1 MTTYLITNFPGFF
14 NGHQTLS
21 LPHPANMLRLGGLTL
36 WCVANFLL
44 GLTTAQNDPK
54 PVSNE
59 LFNSLEELSRLVDIS
74 YCVGTAGVQK
84 PFQCLSHCAEF
95 PNLELI
101 EVSLTPLGTL
111 LK

>member
-1 MTTYLITNFPGFF
+1 
-14 NGHQTLS
+14 
-21 LPHPANMLRLGGLTL
+21 MLRFRGLTL
-36 WCVANFLL
+36 WCVASLIL
-44 GLTTAQNDPK
+44 GLTAAQNNTG

-74 YCVGTAGVQK
+74 YCVGTTGVQK

-101 EVSLTPLGTL
+101 EVSTRPVKTQGLQY
-111 LK
+111 